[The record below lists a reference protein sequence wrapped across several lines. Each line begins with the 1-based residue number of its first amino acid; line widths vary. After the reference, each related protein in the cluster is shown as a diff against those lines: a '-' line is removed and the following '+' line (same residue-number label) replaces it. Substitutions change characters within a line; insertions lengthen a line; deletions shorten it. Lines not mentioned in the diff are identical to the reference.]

1 MQKLVALASAIKALF
16 TKTTVDSL
24 IADVEQRAAHLTV
37 VAGAKAL
44 EQRIHQDEI
53 DARTALKVAAQKE
66 ETRARA
72 IAAKFRALISAV

>member
-1 MQKLVALASAIKALF
+1 MQKLIALGAAIKALF

-37 VAGAKAL
+37 VAEAKAL
-44 EQRIHQDEI
+44 EQRVHQDVIE
-53 DARTALKVAAQKE
+53 ARTALKAAALKE
-66 ETRARA
+66 ENRARA